1 MDQEFEQLF
10 ERADRLVE
18 IVRRLSQENT
28 RLRAQLAEL
37 ESAEAGLRNRMNEA
51 RERVE
56 LALSRLPPSPPADEE
71 QLPVVNGQEH

>member
-18 IVRRLSQENT
+18 IVRRLSQENV
-28 RLRAQLAEL
+28 RLRAQLAEVQ
-37 ESAEAGLRNRMNEA
+37 SAEAALRNRMNEA

-56 LALSRLPPSPPADEE
+56 LALSRLPSSPPADEE